1 MKANAPINT
10 EAHGNISVQISS
22 GKLKFLIDERVA
34 KVKLLGTKRG
44 QDMTPEERADY
55 LRPFTLT
62 SILKM
67 EMQNLVEENEGINI
81 LLKRSNKR
89 IGKDKFSA
97 LEYGLWYVK
106 QEEDRKR
113 KRRKTKLSDF
123 LFMN

>member
-1 MKANAPINT
+1 M
-10 EAHGNISVQISS
+10 
-22 GKLKFLIDERVA
+22 A
-34 KVKLLGTKRG
+34 KIKLLGTRRG

-62 SILKM
+62 SILKE
-67 EMQNLVEENEGINI
+67 EMSNLVEETEGLNI
-81 LLKRSNKR
+81 ILKRSNKR

-97 LEYGLWYVK
+97 LEYGLWYIK

-113 KRRKTKLSDF
+113 KRKKTRLSDF